1 MALYLYKSY
10 GKTINPKK
18 LIIFIHGYKSS
29 MEGIA
34 AESEILSMF
43 LPNTVIVTPQSD
55 IKNKNNQSW
64 QWYNIGDD
72 DKQHRRHNP
81 QASVEEIIE
90 IYNRS
95 GKQISQQAKAINI
108 FIDEMQKLYKVD
120 DSKTYIIGFS
130 QGAMMAVYTA
140 LSRKATIGG
149 CFALSGV
156 IAGKDCLEEEINN
169 KTPIFML
176 HGTDDNIVQYKTLD
190 YSISWLEKHNIKVE
204 AVRYNGLKH
213 NIYVDELDFI
223 AEKILQM

>member
-72 DKQHRRHNP
+72 DKQHRRHNS

-108 FIDEMQKLYKVD
+108 FI
-120 DSKTYIIGFS
+120 
-130 QGAMMAVYTA
+130 
-140 LSRKATIGG
+140 
-149 CFALSGV
+149 
-156 IAGKDCLEEEINN
+156 
-169 KTPIFML
+169 
-176 HGTDDNIVQYKTLD
+176 
-190 YSISWLEKHNIKVE
+190 
-204 AVRYNGLKH
+204 
-213 NIYVDELDFI
+213 
-223 AEKILQM
+223 IL